1 LSVQKPTRELSI
13 EETLRWAFD
22 LYMRNFVLFLAPV
35 LVVSLIGGG
44 ISMVVSDYFAS
55 IPTLDPLAGEAALA
69 QVWDALVASL
79 AALVLLLLA
88 YWVMDSLVFGVCVK
102 LAADSVEGG
111 RASLGVAFGSA
122 SRKLVSLL
130 VATFVVGIIVV
141 FGLMLL
147 LVPGVIFA
155 VMFCLVVPV
164 ILVENVG
171 ALDSLSRSRA
181 LVRGRWL
188 NTFVVFL
195 VVLLIAGFVSYVGML
210 IGTPFGVFHWI
221 VSAVLDAFATPLVLI
236 LMAVHYYSMR
246 AREQPPVPAPAP
258 PLPPS

>member
-1 LSVQKPTRELSI
+1 
-13 EETLRWAFD
+13 
-22 LYMRNFVLFLAPV
+22 M
-35 LVVSLIGGG
+35 
-44 ISMVVSDYFAS
+44 
-55 IPTLDPLAGEAALA
+55 
-69 QVWDALVASL
+69 ASL
-79 AALVLLLLA
+79 AFLVLLLLV
-88 YWVMDSLVFGVCVK
+88 YWVLDSLVFGVCVK
-102 LAADSVEGG
+102 LAADSVEGSRTG
-111 RASLGVAFGSA
+111 IGVAFGST

-130 VATFVVGIIVV
+130 MATFVVGTIVV

-155 VMFCLVVPV
+155 VVFCLVMPV

-181 LVRGRWL
+181 LVKGRWL

-195 VVLLIAGFVSYVGML
+195 VVFLIAGFVSYAGML

-236 LMAVHYYSMR
+236 LMTVQYYSMR
-246 AREQPPVPAPAP
+246 AREQPPVPAP